1 MGAKDRRIAELED
14 ERDRLLEVILRATAF
29 VEETRAALAGEEKPT
44 SIRAMMDGEKP

>member
-29 VEETRAALAGEEKPT
+29 VEETRAAL
-44 SIRAMMDGEKP
+44 D